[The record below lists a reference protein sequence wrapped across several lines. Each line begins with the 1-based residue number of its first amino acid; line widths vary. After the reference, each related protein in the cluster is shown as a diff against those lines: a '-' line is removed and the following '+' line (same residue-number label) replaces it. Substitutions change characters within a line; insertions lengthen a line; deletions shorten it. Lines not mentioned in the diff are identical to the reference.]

1 MAAEN
6 RAAAGGSLRRRLL
19 SRMFVVLGVVTLIL
33 FLFVRSYAREAA
45 DSAYDQLLSASALS
59 IADAVRVENGAI
71 TVDLPYSSLSVLG
84 TARHDRVFYKVLA
97 PGGLLVTG
105 YPDLPGATVHDDTP
119 VFLNATYSDAPVRV
133 AVTGRFISG
142 VARSG
147 WVTVVVA
154 QTREARDLLA
164 SRLVANSFAPIAFAV
179 VAGALLLWFGVR
191 QALAPLGFLE
201 ALIRARR
208 PQDFTPIDAPVPTEV
223 GQLLAAINQL
233 MVRFKANL
241 DSTQSFLA
249 DAAHQIR
256 TPLAALRSQAELARR
271 EADPE
276 RLRNRVERIHR
287 NAVEASE
294 LTTQLLNHATVVHRA
309 EAVQPQVLDLDLL
322 LRQIVQQMAGRPD
335 APPIELIRDPA
346 EGDAL
351 LNGDPV
357 TLREALSNLLD
368 NACKYGGSGPVEL
381 RVRPGSADYGPL
393 VEIADRGPGIPEEEK
408 RVVFG
413 RFHRGRLA
421 KGIAGSGLGLSI
433 AAAVAEAH
441 QADLSLLDRPGGGL
455 IVRLEFPSPDHPGA
469 VRPGPDRPDWGAAG
483 TPAGGQRMLALLPVL
498 LLPWVL
504 LAAGGPALALEPVLY
519 PAPMAGNE
527 RLRIDAATDR
537 PAIEPLIRDFQ
548 QMNPMVTVEYRE
560 MNTGELYDSVVRGG
574 DGAVPDLV
582 ISSASGLQVKL
593 VNDGHARRYSSPA
606 TEALPDWANWRSAA
620 FGFTQEPAAIVFN
633 RDLVPEDEVPRSRED
648 LIHLLRGHNERYRG
662 RVVTYDVEESGI
674 GYLFATQDSVLT
686 SQFWQLADALG
697 ENQAKQMCC
706 TADMVGSIERGESL
720 IGYNLL
726 GSYARERQIHGAHIG
741 IVLPT
746 DYTLVMTRVALIP
759 RRSAAPDLAGRFIDY
774 LLSERGQAVVAA
786 DTAFYSILPTVGG
799 PMSATH
805 LQEEMRGPT
814 QRIGLGPALLVFMD
828 HLKRDRF
835 LQQWKAF
842 LHQP

>member
-1 MAAEN
+1 MWVKIKMPN
-6 RAAAGGSLRRRLL
+6 DGRASEGGSLRRRLL
-19 SRMFVVLGVVTLIL
+19 SRMFAVLGVVTLIL
-33 FLFVRSYAREAA
+33 FLFVRSYARDAA

-59 IADAVRVENGAI
+59 IADAIRVENGAI

-105 YPDLPGATVHDDTP
+105 YDDLPGGTVHDDAP
-119 VFLNATYSDAPVRV
+119 VFLNAVYSDAPVRV

-142 VARSG
+142 VPRSG

-154 QTREARDLLA
+154 QTREARDMLA
-164 SRLVANSFAPIAFAV
+164 SKLIANAFAPIAFAV
-179 VAGALLLWFGVR
+179 VVGALLLWLGIR
-191 QALAPLGFLE
+191 QALAPLSFLE

-271 EADPE
+271 EPDAE
-276 RLRNRVERIHR
+276 RLRNRVDRIHR
-287 NAVEASE
+287 NAVDASE

-309 EAVQPQVLDLDLL
+309 EAVQPQEVDLDALL
-322 LRQIVQQMAGRPD
+322 GQIVQQLAGRPE
-335 APPIELIRDPA
+335 APPIQLAREPA
-346 EGDAL
+346 AGGTL
-351 LNGDPV
+351 LHGDPV
-357 TLREALSNLLD
+357 TLREALTNLLD
-368 NACKYGGSGPVEL
+368 NAVKYGGPGPIDV
-381 RVRPGSADYGPL
+381 RVRPGSGDYGPL
-393 VEIADRGPGIPEEEK
+393 VEIADRGPGVPDEEK
-408 RVVFG
+408 PVVLERFG
-413 RFHRGRLA
+413 RGRSA
-421 KGIAGSGLGLSI
+421 KGIAGSGLGLPI

-441 QADLSLLDRPGGGL
+441 HAVLSLHDRPGGGL
-455 IVRLEFPSPDHPGA
+455 IVRLEFP
-469 VRPGPDRPDWGAAG
+469 GPDRPGEGAPGAV
-483 TPAGGQRMLALLPVL
+483 PGGRLLPL
-498 LLPWVL
+498 LLLGLL
-504 LAAGGPALALEPVLY
+504 LAAIRPAWALEPVVY
-519 PAPMAGNE
+519 PAPGNSTE

-548 QMNPMVTVEYRE
+548 RMNPTVTVEYRE
-560 MNTGELYDSVVRGG
+560 MNTGELYDSVTKRGVG
-574 DGAVPDLV
+574 DVPDLV
-582 ISSASGLQVKL
+582 ISSAAGLQVKL

-606 TEALPDWANWRSAA
+606 TEALPDWAKWRSAA
-620 FGFTQEPAAIVFN
+620 FGFTQEPAVIVFN
-633 RDLVPEDEVPRSRED
+633 RDLVPEDEVPHSRED
-648 LIHLLRGHNERYRG
+648 LIHLLRDRKERYRG
-662 RVVTYDVEESGI
+662 RVVTYNVEDSGI

-697 ENQAKQMCC
+697 ENQARQMCC
-706 TADMVGSIERGESL
+706 TADMVGAIERGESL

-726 GSYARERQIHGAHIG
+726 GSYARERQLHGAPIE
-741 IVLPT
+741 IVLPS
-746 DYTLVMTRVALIP
+746 DYALVMTRVALIP
-759 RRSAAPDLAGRFIDY
+759 RRASAPDLAGRFIDY
-774 LLSERGQAVVAA
+774 LLSERGQAEIAA
-786 DTAFYSILPTVGG
+786 NTAFYSILPTVGG

>member
-1 MAAEN
+1 MWVKSKMPTEG
-6 RAAAGGSLRRRLL
+6 RAATGGSLRRRLL
-19 SRMFVVLGVVTLIL
+19 TRMFVVLGVVTLIL
-33 FLFVRSYAREAA
+33 FLFVRSYARDAA

-84 TARHDRVFYKVLA
+84 TARHDRVFYKVMA

-105 YPDLPGATVHDDTP
+105 YEDLPGATVHDDTP
-119 VFLNATYSDAPVRV
+119 VFLNALYSDAPVRI

-179 VAGALLLWFGVR
+179 VVGAVLLWFGVR

-201 ALIRARR
+201 ALIRARQ
-208 PQDFTPIDAPVPTEV
+208 PQDFTPIDTPVPTEV

-233 MVRFKANL
+233 VVRFKASL

-271 EADPE
+271 ETDVE

-309 EAVQPQVLDLDLL
+309 ESVQPQVVDLDAL

-335 APPIELIRDPA
+335 APPLTLTREPA

-351 LNGDPV
+351 LHGDPV

-368 NACKYGGSGPVEL
+368 NAVKYGGANPIDVQ
-381 RVRPGSADYGPL
+381 VRPGTGDYGPL
-393 VEIADRGPGIPEEEK
+393 VEIADRGPGIPDGEK
-408 RVVFG
+408 SKVFE
-413 RFHRGRLA
+413 RFSRGRLS

-441 QADLSLLDRPGGGL
+441 HAALSLLDRPGGGL
-455 IVRLEFPSPDHPGA
+455 IVRLEFPP
-469 VRPGPDRPDWGAAG
+469 PDRPAETNAEAD
-483 TPAGGQRMLALLPVL
+483 PGGKRIFGLIL
-498 LLPWVL
+498 LLMLPAL
-504 LAAGGPALALEPVLY
+504 PLILSRPALALEPVLY
-519 PAPMAGNE
+519 PAPAGGTE

-548 QMNPMVTVEYRE
+548 QANPTVTIEYRE
-560 MNTGELYDSVVRGG
+560 MNTGELYESVVKRATG
-574 DGAVPDLV
+574 DVPDLV

-606 TEALPDWANWRSAA
+606 TEALPDWARWRSAA

-633 RDLVPEDEVPRSRED
+633 RDLVPADEVPRSRED
-648 LIHLLRGHNERYRG
+648 LIHLLRDRRERYRG
-662 RVVTYDVEESGI
+662 RVVTYNVEDSGI

-706 TADMVGSIERGESL
+706 TSDMVDSIERGESL

-741 IVLPT
+741 IVLPS

-759 RRSAAPDLAGRFIDY
+759 QRASAPDLAGRFIDY

-786 DTAFYSILPTVGG
+786 NTAFYSIQPTVGG

-828 HLKRDRF
+828 HLKRARF

-842 LHQP
+842 MHQP

>member
-1 MAAEN
+1 MANER

-19 SRMFVVLGVVTLIL
+19 TRMFVVLGVVTLIL
-33 FLFVRSYAREAA
+33 FLFVRSYARDAA

-97 PGGLLVTG
+97 PGGRLVTG
-105 YPDLPGATVHDDTP
+105 YEDLPGATVHDDTP
-119 VFLNATYSDAPVRV
+119 VFLNATYSDAPVRI

-164 SRLVANSFAPIAFAV
+164 SRLVANSFAPIALAV
-179 VAGALLLWFGVR
+179 IVGALLLWLGVR
-191 QALAPLGFLE
+191 QALAPLSYLE
-201 ALIRARR
+201 ALLRARR
-208 PQDFTPIDAPVPTEV
+208 PQDFTPIEAPVPNEV
-223 GQLLAAINQL
+223 RQLLAAINQL

-241 DSTQSFLA
+241 DATQSFLA

-271 EADPE
+271 EGDAG
-276 RLRNRVERIHR
+276 RLLNRVDRIHR

-294 LTTQLLNHATVVHRA
+294 LTTQLLNHATVIHRA
-309 EAVQPQVLDLDLL
+309 EAVQPQVVDLDAL
-322 LRQIVQQMAGRPD
+322 LRQIVQQIAGRPE
-335 APPIELIRDPA
+335 APPIALTREPA

-351 LNGDPV
+351 LHGDPV

-368 NACKYGGSGPVEL
+368 NAVKYGGSNPIEV
-381 RVRPGSADYGPL
+381 RVRPGTGDYGPL
-393 VEIADRGPGIPEEEK
+393 VEIADRGPGIPDEEK
-408 RVVFG
+408 RVVFE
-413 RFHRGRLA
+413 RFRRGRST

-441 QADLSLLDRPGGGL
+441 QAELSLLNRPGGGL
-455 IVRLEFPSPDHPGA
+455 IVRLEFPGPDHPG
-469 VRPGPDRPDWGAAG
+469 GGAAG
-483 TPAGGQRMLALLPVL
+483 AVSGGRRMLPL
-498 LLPWVL
+498 LLLGL
-504 LAAGGPALALEPVLY
+504 LLTAVGPALALEPVVY
-519 PAPMAGNE
+519 PAPVAGTE

-548 QMNPMVTVEYRE
+548 QLNPAVTVEYRE
-560 MNTGELYDSVVRGG
+560 MNTGELYDSVVKRANG
-574 DGAVPDLV
+574 DVPDLV

-606 TEALPDWANWRSAA
+606 TDALPDWANWRSAA

-633 RDLVPEDEVPRSRED
+633 RDLVPEGEVPHSRED
-648 LIHLLRGHNERYRG
+648 LIHLLRDHKERYRG
-662 RVVTYDVEESGI
+662 RVVTYNIEDSGI

-697 ENQAKQMCC
+697 ENQAKQLCC
-706 TADMVGSIERGESL
+706 TSDMVDSIERGQSL
-720 IGYNLL
+720 ISYNLL
-726 GSYARERQIHGAHIG
+726 GSYARERQLHGAPIG
-741 IVLPT
+741 IVLPS

-759 RRSAAPDLAGRFIDY
+759 QRATAPDLAGRFIDY
-774 LLSERGQAVVAA
+774 LLSERGQSVVAA
-786 DTAFYSILPTVGG
+786 SSAFYSILPTVGG
-799 PMSATH
+799 AMSATH

>member
-1 MAAEN
+1 MPTEG

-71 TVDLPYSSLSVLG
+71 TVDLPYSSLGVLG
-84 TARHDRVFYKVLA
+84 TARHDRVFYKVMA

-105 YPDLPGATVHDDTP
+105 YQDLPGATVHDDTP
-119 VFLNATYSDAPVRV
+119 VFLNAVYSDAPVRI

-179 VAGALLLWFGVR
+179 VVGAFLLWLGVR
-191 QALAPLGFLE
+191 QALAPLSFLE

-208 PQDFTPIDAPVPTEV
+208 PQDFTPIDTPVPSEV

-233 MVRFKANL
+233 VVRFKANL
-241 DSTQSFLA
+241 DATQSFLA

-256 TPLAALRSQAELARR
+256 TPLAALRSQAELAQR
-271 EADPE
+271 EADVE

-309 EAVQPQVLDLDLL
+309 ESVQPQVVDLDAL
-322 LRQIVQQMAGRPD
+322 LRQIVQQVAGRPD
-335 APPIELIRDPA
+335 TPHIALTREQA

-351 LNGDPV
+351 LHGDPV

-368 NACKYGGSGPVEL
+368 NAVKYGGASPIDVH
-381 RVRPGSADYGPL
+381 VRPGTADYGPL
-393 VEIADRGPGIPEEEK
+393 VEIADRGPGIPDGEK
-408 RVVFG
+408 SKVFE
-413 RFHRGRLA
+413 RFSRGRQS

-441 QADLSLLDRPGGGL
+441 HAALCLIDRPGGGL
-455 IVRLEFPSPDHPGA
+455 IVRLEFPA
-469 VRPGPDRPDWGAAG
+469 PDRPGDGGGGAVPRG
-483 TPAGGQRMLALLPVL
+483 KRLLPLITLLTLPALALAV
-498 LLPWVL
+498 VR
-504 LAAGGPALALEPVLY
+504 PALALEPVLY
-519 PAPMAGNE
+519 PAPMAGTE

-537 PAIEPLIRDFQ
+537 PAIEALIRDFQ
-548 QMNPMVTVEYRE
+548 QANPTVTIEYRE
-560 MNTGELYDSVVRGG
+560 MNTAELYESVVKRATG
-574 DGAVPDLV
+574 DVPDLV

-606 TEALPDWANWRSAA
+606 TEALPDWA
-620 FGFTQEPAAIVFN
+620 
-633 RDLVPEDEVPRSRED
+633 
-648 LIHLLRGHNERYRG
+648 RG
-662 RVVTYDVEESGI
+662 
-674 GYLFATQDSVLT
+674 
-686 SQFWQLADALG
+686 
-697 ENQAKQMCC
+697 
-706 TADMVGSIERGESL
+706 
-720 IGYNLL
+720 
-726 GSYARERQIHGAHIG
+726 
-741 IVLPT
+741 
-746 DYTLVMTRVALIP
+746 
-759 RRSAAPDLAGRFIDY
+759 
-774 LLSERGQAVVAA
+774 AVRL
-786 DTAFYSILPTVGG
+786 D
-799 PMSATH
+799 
-805 LQEEMRGPT
+805 
-814 QRIGLGPALLVFMD
+814 
-828 HLKRDRF
+828 
-835 LQQWKAF
+835 
-842 LHQP
+842 

>member
-1 MAAEN
+1 MPNEG
-6 RAAAGGSLRRRLL
+6 RAVAGGSLRRRLL
-19 SRMFVVLGVVTLIL
+19 TRMFVVLGVVTLIL
-33 FLFVRSYAREAA
+33 FLFVRTYAREAA

-84 TARHDRVFYKVLA
+84 TARHDRVFYKVMA
-97 PGGLLVTG
+97 PGGLIVTG
-105 YPDLPGATVHDDTP
+105 YEDLPGATVHDDTP
-119 VFLNATYSDAPVRV
+119 VFQNAVYSDAPVRI

-179 VAGALLLWFGVR
+179 VVGALLLWFGVR
-191 QALAPLGFLE
+191 QALVPLGFLE
-201 ALIRARR
+201 SLIRARP
-208 PQDFTPIDAPVPTEV
+208 PQDFSPIDAPVPTEV

-233 MVRFKANL
+233 MIRFKANL

-271 EADPE
+271 EADVE

-309 EAVQPQVLDLDLL
+309 EAVQPQVVDLDAL

-335 APPIELIRDPA
+335 APPIALAREPA

-351 LNGDPV
+351 LHGDPV
-357 TLREALSNLLD
+357 TLREALTNLLD
-368 NACKYGGSGPVEL
+368 NAVKYGGANPVEVL
-381 RVRPGSADYGPL
+381 VRPGTGDYGPL
-393 VEIADRGPGIPEEEK
+393 VEIADRGPGIPEGEK
-408 RVVFG
+408 SKVFE
-413 RFHRGRLA
+413 RFNRGRQS

-441 QADLSLLDRPGGGL
+441 HAALSLHDRPGGGL
-455 IVRLEFPSPDHPGA
+455 VVRLEFPAPAQPGE
-469 VRPGPDRPDWGAAG
+469 GAATG
-483 TPAGGQRMLALLPVL
+483 VPAGRRLLPLIL
-498 LLPWVL
+498 LLL
-504 LAAGGPALALEPVLY
+504 LAVALPLSVAGPVRALEPVLY
-519 PAPMAGNE
+519 PAASGPPPAGGTE

-548 QMNPMVTVEYRE
+548 RENPTVTIEFRE
-560 MNTGELYDSVVRGG
+560 MNTGELYNSVVKRAAG
-574 DGAVPDLV
+574 DVPDLV

-606 TEALPDWANWRSAA
+606 TQALPDWANWRSAA
-620 FGFTQEPAAIVFN
+620 FGFTQEPAAIVYN
-633 RDLVPEDEVPRSRED
+633 RDLVPAEDVPRSRED
-648 LIHLLRGHNERYRG
+648 LIHLLRDRKERYRG
-662 RVVTYDVEESGI
+662 RVVTYNVEESGI

-697 ENQAKQMCC
+697 ENQARQMCC
-706 TADMVGSIERGESL
+706 TSDMVDAIERGETY

-741 IVLPT
+741 IVLPS

-759 RRSAAPDLAGRFIDY
+759 QRASAPELAGRFIDY
-774 LLSERGQAVVAA
+774 LLSERGQSVVAGS
-786 DTAFYSILPTVGG
+786 TAFYSIQPTVGG

-828 HLKRDRF
+828 HLKRARF

>member
-1 MAAEN
+1 MPIEGQAGGHTG
-6 RAAAGGSLRRRLL
+6 GGSLRRRLL
-19 SRMFVVLGVVTLIL
+19 SRMFLVLGVVTLIL
-33 FLFVRSYAREAA
+33 FLFVRSYARDAA

-59 IADAVRVENGAI
+59 IADAIRVENGAI

-105 YPDLPGATVHDDTP
+105 YEDLPGGAVHDDTP
-119 VFLNATYSDAPVRV
+119 VFQNAVYSDEPVRV

-142 VARSG
+142 VPRSG
-147 WVTVVVA
+147 WATVVVA

-164 SRLVANSFAPIAFAV
+164 SRLVANAFAPIAFAV
-179 VAGALLLWFGVR
+179 VVGALLLWLGVR
-191 QALAPLGFLE
+191 QALAPLSFLE

-208 PQDFTPIDAPVPTEV
+208 PQDFTPIDTPVPTEV
-223 GQLLAAINQL
+223 GQLLGAINQL

-271 EADPE
+271 EGDVE

-309 EAVQPQVLDLDLL
+309 EAVQPQEVDLDALL
-322 LRQIVQQMAGRPD
+322 GQIVQQTAGRPE
-335 APPIELIRDPA
+335 APPINLVREPA
-346 EGDAL
+346 SGGAML
-351 LNGDPV
+351 HGDPV
-357 TLREALSNLLD
+357 TLREALTNLLD
-368 NACKYGGSGPVEL
+368 NAVKYGGPAPIDV
-381 RVRPGSADYGPL
+381 RVRSGSGGYGPL
-393 VEIADRGPGIPEEEK
+393 VEIADRGPGIPDEEK
-408 RVVFG
+408 PAVLERFG
-413 RFHRGRLA
+413 RGRSA
-421 KGIAGSGLGLSI
+421 KGTAGSGLGLSI
-433 AAAVAEAH
+433 AAVVAEAH
-441 QADLSLLDRPGGGL
+441 QAVLSLLDRPGGGL
-455 IVRLEFPSPDHPGA
+455 IVRLEFPGEDPTGKGNPGA
-469 VRPGPDRPDWGAAG
+469 LPGGRVMP
-483 TPAGGQRMLALLPVL
+483 L
-498 LLPWVL
+498 LLLGLL
-504 LAAGGPALALEPVLY
+504 LAAARPALALEPVLY
-519 PAPMAGNE
+519 PAPGEGTE

-548 QMNPMVTVEYRE
+548 TMNPTVIVEYRE
-560 MNTGELYDSVVRGG
+560 MNTGELYDSVVKHGAG
-574 DGAVPDLV
+574 DVPDLV
-582 ISSASGLQVKL
+582 ISSAAGLQVKL
-593 VNDGHARRYSSPA
+593 VNDGHARRHSSPA
-606 TEALPDWANWRSAA
+606 TEALPDWAKWRSAA
-620 FGFTQEPAAIVFN
+620 FGFTQEPAVIVFN
-633 RDLVPEDEVPRSRED
+633 RDLVPEDEVPHSREE
-648 LIHLLRGHNERYRG
+648 LIHLLRDRKERYRG
-662 RVVTYDVEESGI
+662 RVVTYNIEDSGI

-706 TADMVGSIERGESL
+706 TADMVGAIERGESL

-726 GSYARERQIHGAHIG
+726 GSYARERQLHGARIG
-741 IVLPT
+741 IVLPS
-746 DYTLVMTRVALIP
+746 DYALVMTRVALIP
-759 RRSAAPDLAGRFIDY
+759 RRASAPELAGRFIDY
-774 LLSERGQAVVAA
+774 LLSERGQAVIAA
-786 DTAFYSILPTVGG
+786 NTAFYSILPTVGG

>member
-1 MAAEN
+1 MPTEG

-33 FLFVRSYAREAA
+33 FLFVRSYAQEAA

-84 TARHDRVFYKVLA
+84 TARHDRVFYKVMA

-105 YPDLPGATVHDDTP
+105 YEDLPGVTVHDDTP
-119 VFLNATYSDAPVRV
+119 VFQNAIYSDAPVRI

-142 VARSG
+142 VPRSG

-164 SRLVANSFAPIAFAV
+164 SKLVANSFAPIAFAV
-179 VAGALLLWFGVR
+179 VVGGVLLWFGVR
-191 QALAPLGFLE
+191 QALAPLAFLE
-201 ALIRARR
+201 ALIRARQ

-233 MVRFKANL
+233 VVRFKASL

-271 EADPE
+271 EADVE

-309 EAVQPQVLDLDLL
+309 ESVQPQVVDLDAL
-322 LRQIVQQMAGRPD
+322 LRQIVQQMTGRPD
-335 APPIELIRDPA
+335 APPITLTREPA

-351 LNGDPV
+351 LHGDPV

-368 NACKYGGSGPVEL
+368 NAVKYGGAGSIDVQ
-381 RVRPGSADYGPL
+381 VRPGTADYGPL
-393 VEIADRGPGIPEEEK
+393 VEIADRGPGIPDGEK
-408 RVVFG
+408 SKVFE
-413 RFHRGRLA
+413 RFSRGRLS

-441 QADLSLLDRPGGGL
+441 HAALSLLDRPGGGL
-455 IVRLEFPSPDHPGA
+455 IVRLEFPT
-469 VRPGPDRPDWGAAG
+469 PDRPAETSAG
-483 TPAGGQRMLALLPVL
+483 TGPAGKRMFGLIL
-498 LLPWVL
+498 LLMLPAL
-504 LAAGGPALALEPVLY
+504 PLTLPRPALALEPVLY
-519 PAPMAGNE
+519 PASAGGVE

-548 QMNPMVTVEYRE
+548 QANPTVTVEYRE
-560 MNTGELYDSVVRGG
+560 MNTGELYESVVKRATG
-574 DGAVPDLV
+574 DVPDLV

-606 TEALPDWANWRSAA
+606 TEALPDWAIWRSAA

-633 RDLVPEDEVPRSRED
+633 RDLVPAGEVPRSRED
-648 LIHLLRGHNERYRG
+648 LIHLLRDRRERYRG
-662 RVVTYDVEESGI
+662 RVVTYDIEESGI

-697 ENQAKQMCC
+697 ENQARQMCC
-706 TADMVGSIERGESL
+706 TSDMVASIERGESL

-726 GSYARERQIHGAHIG
+726 GSYARERQLHGAHIG
-741 IVLPT
+741 IVLPS

-759 RRSAAPDLAGRFIDY
+759 QRASAPDLAGRFIDY

-786 DTAFYSILPTVGG
+786 NTAFYSIQPTVGG

-814 QRIGLGPALLVFMD
+814 QRIALGPALLVFMD
-828 HLKRDRF
+828 HLKRARF